1 MTKEVL
7 LELGWFDE
15 DNETRTIKERDL
27 IKFFDSNVVIPR
39 GENGHELVVGDYCY
53 VSDSIFDEKVQ
64 RIYLGYFNGM
74 HLTVSGDTTTS
85 FENGEEFDT
94 NLWCYAEPQEPIYE
108 WQWIDVE
115 HILDC
120 NGNSSSFIRIL
131 NAGKF
136 MTSEEANSM
145 ACYGNV
151 VNWEETKRERK

>member
-7 LELGWFDE
+7 LAIGWFDE
-15 DNETRTIKERDL
+15 DAETRTFHERDL
-27 IKFFDSNVVIPR
+27 IKFFTSNVIVPR

-94 NLWCYAEPQEPIYE
+94 NLWCYAEPKEPIYE
-108 WQWIDVE
+108 WQWMYNKVVYDVGFYT
-115 HILDC
+115 D
-120 NGNSSSFIRIL
+120 
-131 NAGKF
+131 
-136 MTSEEANSM
+136 EEASKWSIQ
-145 ACYGNV
+145 ATKI
-151 VNWEETKRERK
+151 EETKRIRQ